1 MRFTPTIFSK
11 LVEPL
16 DRRRFEAI
24 VERHD
29 GDAYDKSFFSWNH
42 LMALIYA
49 QLSHL
54 DSLRA
59 LEAGWNANPQHHY
72 HLDCGA
78 LSSSTLADANRRRP
92 VEVFA
97 EAFALV
103 AGQLDRRCRNDGKI
117 FLRLIDSTPIPLGKL
132 CAWAKSNGRIRG
144 MKVHV
149 VYDPDRD
156 LPRILD
162 ITDANINDA
171 QIGRAVEIMPGAT
184 HVFDKAYVH
193 YTWWSQIDEAGAFFV
208 ARPKKNMGLR
218 VLNARPLE
226 EPQGDGF
233 RVLADEEVALS
244 SKGDSKLP
252 IPLRRIRVERDN
264 GKVLDFI
271 TNDMVRTAVEIGNL
285 YKSRWQIEL
294 LFRWLKQHL
303 KIRKF
308 LGNNDNAIKLQ
319 IYAAVI
325 AYALLRLAARTH
337 KVVHPILRFTD
348 LVRAFLLE
356 RRDIAA
362 IERPPRTNPRHK
374 IDRSSPNQMSLSYA

>member
-16 DRRRFEAI
+16 DRRRFQAI
-24 VERHD
+24 VAQHD

-42 LMALIYA
+42 LMALVYA

-59 LEAGWNANPQHHY
+59 LEAAWNANPRHHY
-72 HLDCGA
+72 HLGCGG
-78 LSSSTLADANRRRP
+78 LSSSTLADANKRRP

-97 EAFALV
+97 EAFELIA
-103 AGQLDRRCRNDGKI
+103 AQLDRRCRKDGQV

-193 YTWWSQIDEAGAFFV
+193 YTWWTQIHEAQAFFV
-208 ARPKKNMGLR
+208 TRPKQNMGLY

-233 RVLADEEVALS
+233 RVLADEEVVLS

-252 IPLRRIRVERDN
+252 IPLRRIRIERDD
-264 GKVLDFI
+264 GKVLAFI
-271 TNDMVRTAVEIGNL
+271 TNDMARTAAEIGNL
-285 YKSRWQIEL
+285 YKGRWQIDL

-303 KIRKF
+303 
-308 LGNNDNAIKLQ
+308 
-319 IYAAVI
+319 
-325 AYALLRLAARTH
+325 
-337 KVVHPILRFTD
+337 
-348 LVRAFLLE
+348 
-356 RRDIAA
+356 
-362 IERPPRTNPRHK
+362 
-374 IDRSSPNQMSLSYA
+374 